1 MTSDDTAQASA
12 HLTIEVYTAP
22 ARPFVSATPPQA
34 PDDEPTW
41 SPMSATLIYGEHD
54 AILVDTL
61 ATYDHISGISPGSP
75 PKRRQR
81 PASSPGWSN
90 AIPTGRT
97 CARCGTPRA
106 QPLSGR
112 ADR

>member
-12 HLTIEVYTAP
+12 HLAIEVYTAP

-41 SPMSATLIYGEHD
+41 SPMLATLIYGEHD

-61 ATYDHISGISPGSP
+61 ATYDQVDVLADWIEAKAGYV
-75 PKRRQR
+75 
-81 PASSPGWSN
+81 GWL
-90 AIPTGRT
+90 
-97 CARCGTPRA
+97 TPRR
-106 QPLSGR
+106 GR
-112 ADR
+112 